1 MERYPAQPSYEL
13 VLDARRLII
22 ACVLVI
28 FVCGVFFVLGFV
40 EGKRQVLQAS
50 LNEPGTAPPATTEPA
65 TPPGVPGAAKVG
77 TTVPETPSRQAD
89 QQSWYDKVNAQ
100 AQQAKPQPRTGTPA
114 TKPAAPVP
122 SKPAVTSPAPAPKTA
137 GTVLYSCQVGAFR
150 QQNEA
155 QIKVKELNS
164 RGYNAVIDPPESPG
178 GFYLLKVG
186 RYATRAEAV
195 AMQSRLKKAGYDS
208 FIKTSR

>member
-22 ACVLVI
+22 ACALVI
-28 FVCGVFFVLGFV
+28 FVCGVFFILGFM

-50 LNEPGTAPPATTEPA
+50 LNEQGGPPPATAEPA
-65 TPPGVPGAAKVG
+65 IPAGGSEGGARVG
-77 TTVPETPSRQAD
+77 SSVPEAPSRQAD

-100 AQQAKPQPRTGTPA
+100 AQQPKPQARTS
-114 TKPAAPVP
+114 PAAP
-122 SKPAVTSPAPAPKTA
+122 KPAVPAPSRTAAPAPAARTA
-137 GTVLYSCQVGAFR
+137 GATVYSCQVGAFR

-155 QIKVKELNS
+155 RIKAAELS
-164 RGYNAVIDPPESPG
+164 GRGYSAVIEPPGSTG

-186 RYATRAEAV
+186 RFATRAEAV

-208 FIKTSR
+208 FIKTSH